1 MKTIKFFILLVG
13 MLLAQTL
20 AFGQK
25 VTIKEVK
32 FVASDITASKYERKD
47 AAGNICA
54 AVKVQIPT
62 VTGIQ
67 FSNKVGD
74 VQHSSGEYIVYV
86 SPGIKTLTI
95 ADDNASLCVVDFE
108 KVGIEVASKCT
119 YQVVLRQ

>member
-25 VTIKEVK
+25 ITIKEVK

-67 FSNKVGD
+67 
-74 VQHSSGEYIVYV
+74 Y
-86 SPGIKTLTI
+86 
-95 ADDNASLCVVDFE
+95 
-108 KVGIEVASKCT
+108 
-119 YQVVLRQ
+119 R